1 MSRPQKQY
9 SEEQKAEI
17 INEYNSCKDV
27 KEQKR
32 LQSIKLR
39 VCEKYKSN
47 QIAAITG
54 LSSSYVDEII
64 SRYNKQGLD
73 KLKTKKQVGNRRIMS
88 REAEKELLQ
97 TFEKQAKAGQMLIIN
112 DVHAAYE
119 KAAGK
124 PVSVSAVYNLMHR
137 NGWRKVMPR
146 SRHPK
151 KANDEAIEAYKK
163 NH

>member
-9 SEEQKAEI
+9 SDEQKAELINAYI
-17 INEYNSCKDV
+17 ISKDV

-32 LQSIKLR
+32 LLGIKLR

-47 QIAAITG
+47 QIAEITG
-54 LSSSYVDEII
+54 LSSSYIDEII

-73 KLKTKKQVGNRRIMS
+73 EIKIKKQTGNRRNMS
-88 REAEKELLQ
+88 REEEKEFLQ
-97 TFEKQAKAGQMLIIN
+97 TFEKQAIAGQMLIIN

-119 KAAGK
+119 KQVGK
-124 PVSVSAVYNLMHR
+124 PVSVSTVYNLMHR

>member
-1 MSRPQKQY
+1 MQY
-9 SEEQKAEI
+9 SEEQKAEL
-17 INEYNSCKDV
+17 INAYISSKDV

-32 LQSIKLR
+32 LLCIKLR

-47 QIAAITG
+47 QISEITG
-54 LSSSYVDEII
+54 LSSSYIDEII

-73 KLKTKKQVGNRRIMS
+73 EIKIKKQTGNRRNMS
-88 REAEKELLQ
+88 REAEKEFLQ
-97 TFEKQAKAGQMLIIN
+97 TFEKQAIDGQMLIIN

-119 KAAGK
+119 KQVGK
-124 PVSVSAVYNLMHR
+124 PVSVSTVYNLMHR

-151 KANDEAIEAYKK
+151 KAKDEAIEAYKK

>member
-1 MSRPQKQY
+1 MSRPQMQY
-9 SEEQKAEI
+9 SEEQKAEL
-17 INEYNSCKDV
+17 INAYISSKDV

-32 LQSIKLR
+32 LLCIKLR
-39 VCEKYKSN
+39 ICEKYKSN
-47 QIAAITG
+47 QISEITG
-54 LSSSYVDEII
+54 LSSSYIDEII

-73 KLKTKKQVGNRRIMS
+73 EIKIKKQTGNRRNMS
-88 REAEKELLQ
+88 REAEKEFLQ
-97 TFEKQAKAGQMLIIN
+97 TFEKQAIDGQMLIIN

-119 KAAGK
+119 KQVGK
-124 PVSVSAVYNLMHR
+124 PVSVSTVYNLMHR

-151 KANDEAIEAYKK
+151 KAKDEAIEAYKK

>member
-9 SEEQKAEI
+9 SEEQKAELI
-17 INEYNSCKDV
+17 HAYAGSKDV

-32 LQSIKLR
+32 LLCIKLR

-47 QIAAITG
+47 QIAEITEF
-54 LSSSYVDEII
+54 SSTYVDEII
-64 SRYNKQGLD
+64 SRYNKQGLTD
-73 KLKTKKQVGNRRIMS
+73 IKLKKQTGNRRIMP
-88 REAEKELLQ
+88 REAEKDFLQ
-97 TFEKQAKAGQMLIIN
+97 TFEKQATAGQMLVISDIR
-112 DVHAAYE
+112 AAYE
-119 KAAGK
+119 KLVGK
-124 PVSVSAVYNLMHR
+124 TVSVSTIYNLMHR

>member
-1 MSRPQKQY
+1 MSRPQMQY
-9 SEEQKAEI
+9 SEEQKAEL
-17 INEYNSCKDV
+17 INAYISSKDV

-32 LQSIKLR
+32 LLCIKLR
-39 VCEKYKSN
+39 ICEKYKSN
-47 QIAAITG
+47 QISEITG
-54 LSSSYVDEII
+54 LSSSYIDEII

-73 KLKTKKQVGNRRIMS
+73 EIKIKKQTGNRRNMS
-88 REAEKELLQ
+88 REAEKEFLQ
-97 TFEKQAKAGQMLIIN
+97 SFEKQAIDGQMLIIN

-119 KAAGK
+119 KQVGK
-124 PVSVSAVYNLMHR
+124 PVSVSTVYNLMHR

-151 KANDEAIEAYKK
+151 KAKDEAIEAYKK

>member
-9 SEEQKAEI
+9 SEEQKIELIKAYI
-17 INEYNSCKDV
+17 SSKDV

-32 LQSIKLR
+32 LLCIKLR

-47 QIAAITG
+47 QIAEITG
-54 LSSSYVDEII
+54 LSSTYVDEII

-73 KLKTKKQVGNRRIMS
+73 EIKIKKQIGNRRIMS
-88 REAEKELLQ
+88 REAEKEFLQ
-97 TFEKQAKAGQMLIIN
+97 TFEKQAEAGQMLIIS
-112 DVHAAYE
+112 DIHAAYE
-119 KAAGK
+119 KLVGK
-124 PVSVSAVYNLMHR
+124 PVSVSTVYNLMHR